1 MVLSY
6 LLLASF
12 SSVFRKKICY
22 RYKTTQA
29 MITITW
35 GISQWYFVTCA
46 WIGNFQMYSFRL
58 RNSRQPC
65 LIALKCADL
74 RVGSKGQLA
83 KDVIFIHSHFVRFL
97 RLYNMQFNAGHF

>member
-1 MVLSY
+1 
-6 LLLASF
+6 
-12 SSVFRKKICY
+12 
-22 RYKTTQA
+22 
-29 MITITW
+29 
-35 GISQWYFVTCA
+35 
-46 WIGNFQMYSFRL
+46 MYSFRL

-74 RVGSKGQLA
+74 RVGSERQLA